1 MHEFTV
7 YAPAKLNLYLDVL
20 GKRPDGYHDI
30 ETIFEKIDL
39 KDEILIRK
47 KDKTLEVKIEPY
59 GICPSGKDN
68 IVYKAVKALLKEA
81 NVDLGL
87 EIVVKKNI
95 PVSAGLGGGSSDA
108 ASALR
113 SINERFELAVPF
125 EKILSIASSIGADVG
140 FFMQDNPF
148 AIGTG
153 RGDTLDPVNTD
164 CSLSHVVIKPELS
177 VSTAEMYKRFD
188 AHKRKTKRFNIKD
201 ITSSIK
207 NKDISLVGTNCY
219 NVFEE
224 VLGGYDRDIN
234 EIRVLLS
241 QAAGTPVFLSG
252 SGPSVFCT
260 VKSREEA
267 MKIAERLP
275 EKDGLRSFVVK
286 TNTGGIYGDN

>member
-1 MHEFTV
+1 MTEFTV
-7 YAPAKLNLYLDVL
+7 FAPAKLNLYLDVV

-47 KDKTLEVKIEPY
+47 KGKTLEVKVEPQSA
-59 GICPSGKDN
+59 CPAGKDN
-68 IVYKAVKALLKEA
+68 IVYKAVQALLKEA
-81 NVDLGL
+81 NADLGL

-95 PVSAGLGGGSSDA
+95 PVSAGLGGGSSDT

-125 EKILSIASSIGADVG
+125 ERLLSIASAAGADVG

-153 RGDTLDPVNTD
+153 RGDTIEPINTD

-177 VSTAEMYKRFD
+177 ISTHEMYKRLD
-188 AHKRKTKRFNIKD
+188 SYKRKTKRFNIKD

-207 NKDISLVGTNCY
+207 NKDISLVCKNCY
-219 NVFEE
+219 NIFEE
-224 VLGGYDRDIN
+224 VLDDYGQDIK
-234 EIRVLLS
+234 RTKVLLS
-241 QAAGTPVFLSG
+241 QAAEMPVFLSG
-252 SGPSVFCT
+252 SGPSIFCT
-260 VKSREEA
+260 VKSRGEA
-267 MKIAERLP
+267 MRIAEKVPKGSKL
-275 EKDGLRSFVVK
+275 KSFVVT